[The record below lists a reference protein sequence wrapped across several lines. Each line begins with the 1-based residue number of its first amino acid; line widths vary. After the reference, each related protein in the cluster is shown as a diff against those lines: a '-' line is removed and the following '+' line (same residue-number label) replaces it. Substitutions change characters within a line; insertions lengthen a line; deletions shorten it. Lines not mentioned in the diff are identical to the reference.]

1 MNICEQCGY
10 HLKISSLDIIEL
22 SIDPG
27 TWDPMDEEMFS
38 LDPIDFHS
46 EEEPYKDRIDSY
58 KKDRINRDHSNRH
71 RSTKRHSRSNWGYGF
86 SVYGG

>member
-1 MNICEQCGY
+1 M
-10 HLKISSLDIIEL
+10 SSSHRIEL

-46 EEEPYKDRIDSY
+46 EEEPYKDHIDSY
-58 KKDRINRDHSNRH
+58 KKRQD
-71 RSTKRHSRSNWGYGF
+71 
-86 SVYGG
+86 